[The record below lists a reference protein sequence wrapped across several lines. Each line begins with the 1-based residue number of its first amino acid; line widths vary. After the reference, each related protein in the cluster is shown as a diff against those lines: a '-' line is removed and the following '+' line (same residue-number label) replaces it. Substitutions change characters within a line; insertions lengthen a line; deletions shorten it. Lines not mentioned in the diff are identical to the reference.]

1 VQTRLEADGASIQ
14 KALQINSNPIIAQN
28 MVEKG
33 TTRIEAKREFDMLML
48 LIGLVKR
55 MDMSLEFQ
63 DQARLRLRFDANLD
77 P

>member
-1 VQTRLEADGASIQ
+1 
-14 KALQINSNPIIAQN
+14 
-28 MVEKG
+28 
-33 TTRIEAKREFDMLML
+33 LML

-63 DQARLRLRFDANLD
+63 DQARMRLRLDANLD